1 MTARNRLAW
10 SALCGAITASG
21 ASACGGRT
29 AIDAWATGGAA
40 HSEPWPTGG
49 AAGFVNAGS
58 GGANGVQT
66 SGAASGGTAGAS
78 SCSAVSADHG
88 DCEAV
93 LGWGFDGRQC
103 APVAGCDCEPDC
115 ARILPNPVDCALACS
130 VQGGCNREVLAG
142 AGLLK
147 ELAPG
152 TYCDDLWVCTGV
164 APTTD
169 FESIFGVAIACEST
183 DQCSGSACL
192 ARRSTYVDAKL
203 WSQICAASLL
213 PVARIECWLFGP

>member
-1 MTARNRLAW
+1 MTARTRLTW
-10 SALCGAITASG
+10 SILCGAITASG
-21 ASACGGRT
+21 ANACGGRT

-40 HSEPWPTGG
+40 AS
-49 AAGFVNAGS
+49 VNLGS

-66 SGAASGGTAGAS
+66 GGSASGGTADTS
-78 SCSAVSADHG
+78 SCSAVSAGHG
-88 DCEAV
+88 DCHAV

-103 APVAGCDCEPDC
+103 AVVAGCDCEPDC
-115 ARILPNPVDCALACS
+115 ARIFPNPVDCALVCS
-130 VQGGCNREVLAG
+130 AQDGCNREVLVG

-152 TYCDDLWVCTGV
+152 TYCDDVWVCTGD
-164 APTTD
+164 APVTD
-169 FESIFGVAIACEST
+169 LERIFGADLACEST